1 MGREVLSLRDI
12 SKYYTSGQ
20 SVVVG
25 LNSISLSFERG
36 EFVAITGES
45 GSGKSTLAKVMAGIH
60 TYESGE
66 MTVNG
71 RPTSHYDGSDWERYR
86 GEAISFISQS
96 YDILPGCTVLLN
108 VVSALRLTGM
118 EKEEAAV
125 RAEEILREVELWE
138 MRSRRAAK
146 LSSGQ
151 KQRLSIARALAKPAP
166 ILIADEPTGN
176 LDPENSAK
184 VIELLSAAARD
195 RLVIMITHEF
205 EEAVDYATRRIVLRN
220 GVVVSDVNLRPVKS
234 EAEPPAASPAK
245 RKKLGFY
252 TARLQIGARPVWS
265 SIMLLFFALTAFAV
279 FAFLGTFI
287 VNLDDSSTRIY
298 DTSAFRNG
306 DPERLAVIRS
316 DGARFTQEDFDALLA
331 VENVEHLERYGYV
344 TDVSYYYRENV
355 DIFYHFNSVVAG
367 LGEVKAVTRD
377 VTLEG
382 GGLFLKTVPLTAGN
396 NGFLTAGRLPESM
409 YEVVAAGSADLIG
422 SRFPVYI
429 SDVNQWNRTAYLLF
443 TVEVVG
449 VTDQGEH
456 LYFSDQLGRSLT
468 NYAMPDED
476 LADFNG
482 TQGLVIMPYE
492 YEALLDETLL
502 NPPEGVTYQ
511 LPDYYYNEPV
521 LNAGELE
528 HIYPVV
534 DKVGNPVLDE
544 DGNQKTVS
552 QFEYKIEFMCR
563 YQSFGAFSYQ
573 RAVIPEGGELY
584 IFKGDEASGFHGS
597 TYQNALTVA
606 ADAFDLLVGDEY
618 GDQISVY
625 ITDFAYTERVLE
637 ELNAMGYRA
646 LSPYTNGT
654 TKQDPE
660 LAAERMQTLKVCLLA
675 LAAAILLQVVVLRAM
690 FSVET
695 EDFRLLANL
704 GLDRRT
710 ARRSVLWQV
719 LLFGIGG
726 QILAFAA
733 LLVCGRAGVERI
745 VSMLHYLPWPCL
757 ILLSAVH
764 FAASLLTALWVMAAV
779 RRQVYPF
786 AGIRPDLKMDE
797 ADEEVEV

>member
-1 MGREVLSLRDI
+1 
-12 SKYYTSGQ
+12 
-20 SVVVG
+20 
-25 LNSISLSFERG
+25 
-36 EFVAITGES
+36 
-45 GSGKSTLAKVMAGIH
+45 
-60 TYESGE
+60 
-66 MTVNG
+66 
-71 RPTSHYDGSDWERYR
+71 
-86 GEAISFISQS
+86 
-96 YDILPGCTVLLN
+96 
-108 VVSALRLTGM
+108 
-118 EKEEAAV
+118 
-125 RAEEILREVELWE
+125 
-138 MRSRRAAK
+138 
-146 LSSGQ
+146 
-151 KQRLSIARALAKPAP
+151 
-166 ILIADEPTGN
+166 
-176 LDPENSAK
+176 
-184 VIELLSAAARD
+184 
-195 RLVIMITHEF
+195 
-205 EEAVDYATRRIVLRN
+205 
-220 GVVVSDVNLRPVKS
+220 
-234 EAEPPAASPAK
+234 
-245 RKKLGFY
+245 
-252 TARLQIGARPVWS
+252 
-265 SIMLLFFALTAFAV
+265 MLLFFALTAFAV

-306 DPERLAVIRS
+306 DPERLAVLRS
-316 DGARFTQEDFDALLA
+316 DGARFTQQDFDALLA

-382 GGLFLKTVPLTAGN
+382 GGLFIKTVPLTAGDT
-396 NGFLTAGRLPESM
+396 GFLTAGRLPETM
-409 YEVVAAGSADLIG
+409 YEVVAAGGADLIG

-429 SDVNQWNRTAYLLF
+429 SNVNQWNRTAYLLF

-482 TQGLVIMPYE
+482 TQGLVILPYE

-528 HIYPVV
+528 HVYPVV

-710 ARRSVLWQV
+710 ARRSVFWQM

-733 LLVCGRAGVERI
+733 LFVCGRAGVERI

-764 FAASLLTALWVMAAV
+764 FAASLLTALWVMSAV

-797 ADEEVEV
+797 ADEEVEA